1 MMGSF
6 DLKWALA
13 EIEKLDPDEKFNTML
28 MTAAIITKLLELEQV
43 EPIIVGGF
51 SLAIYTDESYSTR
64 DIDFVVSE
72 RDKIDM
78 LLKQLGFKKGNQN
91 YVHEENEI
99 VIDFPG
105 KKLAG
110 SLEKINKVIVNDSEE
125 LYVYVISCEDIIMD
139 RLRAYLYWK
148 EDISKEWGM
157 QALALHKNKLDF
169 TYMKTV
175 GKGADTENESQEI
188 AKWFDEISKLNQ

>member
-1 MMGSF
+1 MGSF

-13 EIEKLDPDEKFNTML
+13 KIEKLDPDDKFNTML

-78 LLKQLGFKKGNQN
+78 LLK
-91 YVHEENEI
+91 H
-99 VIDFPG
+99 
-105 KKLAG
+105 
-110 SLEKINKVIVNDSEE
+110 
-125 LYVYVISCEDIIMD
+125 
-139 RLRAYLYWK
+139 
-148 EDISKEWGM
+148 
-157 QALALHKNKLDF
+157 
-169 TYMKTV
+169 
-175 GKGADTENESQEI
+175 
-188 AKWFDEISKLNQ
+188 

>member
-1 MMGSF
+1 M
-6 DLKWALA
+6 
-13 EIEKLDPDEKFNTML
+13 
-28 MTAAIITKLLELEQV
+28 
-43 EPIIVGGF
+43 
-51 SLAIYTDESYSTR
+51 
-64 DIDFVVSE
+64 
-72 RDKIDM
+72 
-78 LLKQLGFKKGNQN
+78 
-91 YVHEENEI
+91 HEENEV

-105 KKLAG
+105 EKLAG
-110 SLEKINKVIVNDSEE
+110 SLERINKVIVNDSEE

-157 QALALHKNKLDF
+157 QALALHKNNLDF

>member
-1 MMGSF
+1 MGSF

-13 EIEKLDPDEKFNTML
+13 KIEKLDPDEKFNTML

-78 LLKQLGFKKGNQN
+78 RPDK
-91 YVHEENEI
+91 
-99 VIDFPG
+99 
-105 KKLAG
+105 
-110 SLEKINKVIVNDSEE
+110 
-125 LYVYVISCEDIIMD
+125 
-139 RLRAYLYWK
+139 
-148 EDISKEWGM
+148 
-157 QALALHKNKLDF
+157 
-169 TYMKTV
+169 
-175 GKGADTENESQEI
+175 
-188 AKWFDEISKLNQ
+188 